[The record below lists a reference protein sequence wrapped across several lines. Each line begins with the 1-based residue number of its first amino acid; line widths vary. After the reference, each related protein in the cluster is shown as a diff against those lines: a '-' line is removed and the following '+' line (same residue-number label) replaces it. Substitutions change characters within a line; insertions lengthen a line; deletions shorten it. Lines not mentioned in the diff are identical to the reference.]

1 MIDFK
6 YRPDVDG
13 LRAVAVT
20 LVLLF
25 HAGLGFSGGFIG
37 VDVFF
42 VISGFLITGLI
53 LKEQDA
59 GMFSLANFWVRRI
72 RRIIPAA
79 TVMVV
84 AVMVAGF
91 FLLLPSDYED
101 LGKSTIAQQ
110 VMLSNVYFWRNTG
123 YFDGPADMKPLL
135 HTWSLAVEEQF
146 YLGYP
151 FLLMLLH
158 RQGRKTMFVTLMVL
172 GIGSLAISE
181 YGVHHHPSATF
192 FLLPTRAW
200 ELLLGGLICFL
211 PKPTRMPLW
220 LLAATSWLSLATIL
234 GAGWF
239 YTSTTPFPGFSALV
253 PCAATA
259 ALIYANAMRLTFP
272 AAVLATK
279 PMVFIGL
286 MSYSLY
292 LWHWPVLALSRYWL
306 IESQTFAFGLLAVV
320 ASVPLA
326 FVSWKYV
333 ETPLRRAARNGNSFN
348 VGLAAAFS
356 AMAVVGLASWV
367 YRTDGFSARLPE
379 HVKKIAEAPSV
390 PRDLAVGIEEIQ
402 LGKLPVIGVPTKG
415 ERPPDFLVWGDS
427 HAMALGGCFNSV
439 ANEMGLS
446 GLIAA
451 RPGTV
456 PILGV
461 WRPAYRDNAMEAP
474 EWNQEVIKFI
484 QRTRVQN
491 VILVSR
497 WAVNVE
503 GRPSGKMDS
512 LIANEGETTAN
523 ASMAKVVFDS
533 GLSRTL
539 EELESLGV
547 RVWILKQ
554 VPLQPFA
561 PARSIVRSVYL
572 GREIP
577 RGTSFAEHIKRQA
590 NANRII
596 DQNVMGRQLASAIDL
611 SEPYFANGD
620 ESVIGDA
627 QGSYYCHDN
636 HVSEHGA
643 EILCR
648 PTLAS
653 ILAEVAASGGRE

>member
-13 LRAVAVT
+13 LRAIAVT

-59 GMFSLANFWVRRI
+59 GKFSLANFWVRRI

-79 TVMVV
+79 TVVV
-84 AVMVAGF
+84 VTVLVAGF
-91 FLLLPSDYED
+91 FLLLPSDFED

-110 VMLSNVYFWRNTG
+110 LMLSNVYFWRNTG
-123 YFDGPADMKPLL
+123 YFDGPADLKPLL

-151 FLLMLLH
+151 FLLMFLH
-158 RQGRKTMFVTLMVL
+158 RWGRKATFVTLMVL
-172 GIGSLAISE
+172 GLGSLAISE

-200 ELLLGGLICFL
+200 ELLIGGLICFL
-211 PKPTRMPLW
+211 PKPNRMPSW
-220 LLAATSWLSLATIL
+220 FLALVSWLSLAAIL
-234 GAGWF
+234 GAAWF
-239 YTSTTPFPGFSALV
+239 YNSNTPFPGLAALL
-253 PCAATA
+253 PCVATA
-259 ALIYANAMRLTFP
+259 LLIYVNTVRLSFP

-279 PMVFIGL
+279 PMVVVGL

-292 LWHWPVLALSRYWL
+292 LWHWPVLAFARYWI
-306 IESQTFAFGLLAVV
+306 IESQTFAFSLLAVV

-333 ETPLRRAARNGNSFN
+333 ETPLRRGNRDGGSLN
-348 VGLAAAFS
+348 VVLSAVFS

-367 YRTDGFSARLPE
+367 YSTDRVPKRFPV
-379 HVKKIAEAPSV
+379 HVQKVTEAKNSSS
-390 PRDLAVGIEEIQ
+390 RFAVGLAAIHQGQ
-402 LGKLPVIGVPTKG
+402 LPALGVPSTG

-427 HAMALGGCFNSV
+427 HARAFGECFHSI
-439 ANEMGLS
+439 AQDQGLS
-446 GLIAA
+446 GFIAGRSA
-451 RPGTV
+451 TV

-461 WRPAYRDNAMEAP
+461 WRPKYRGNAKESRK
-474 EWNQEVIKFI
+474 WNQEVLDFI
-484 QRTRVQN
+484 RRSQVRN

-497 WAVNVE
+497 WAVNIE
-503 GRPSGKMDS
+503 GRPNGSTDS
-512 LIANEGETTAN
+512 LIANEGEMSAN
-523 ASMAKVVFDS
+523 AGIARVAFDH

-539 EELESLGV
+539 DELEMLGV

-554 VPLQPFA
+554 VPLQKFDPKKA
-561 PARSIVRSVYL
+561 IIRSLIF
-572 GREIP
+572 GQEIP
-577 RGTSFAEHIKRQA
+577 RGTPFAEHAKRQE

-596 DQNVMGRQLASAIDL
+596 DQNVMGRQMACAVDL
-611 SEPYFANGD
+611 SQPFFAYGD
-620 ESVIGDA
+620 RSAIGDA
-627 QGSYYCHDN
+627 QGSYYRDDD
-636 HVSEHGA
+636 HVSDHGA
-643 EILCR
+643 NILCR
-648 PTLAS
+648 PVLES
-653 ILAEVAASGGRE
+653 ILAEIAASGAQQ